1 MKNEEKEDRN
11 TSNGSNKKDKNQQH
25 ENANDCAI
33 GNTLTKPLREGEI
46 CECINVDMREIEY
59 LLCIDSRINLS
70 NKALKVL
77 ISQHTPYV
85 I

>member
-1 MKNEEKEDRN
+1 MKKEEGEDRN
-11 TSNGSNKKDKNQQH
+11 TSNGSNKNDKNRQH

-33 GNTLTKPLREGEI
+33 GNTLTKPLREVEI

>member
-1 MKNEEKEDRN
+1 MKKEEGEDRN
-11 TSNGSNKKDKNQQH
+11 TSNGSNKKDKNQH

-33 GNTLTKPLREGEI
+33 GNTLSKPLREVEI

>member
-1 MKNEEKEDRN
+1 MKKEEGEDRN
-11 TSNGSNKKDKNQQH
+11 TSNGSNKKDKNQH

-33 GNTLTKPLREGEI
+33 GNTLSKPLTEGEI
-46 CECINVDMREIEY
+46 CECIDVDMREIEY